1 MKTEVSSNSVS
12 FLILTFN
19 EEVNLPRCLNS
30 IKWCDDIVILDS
42 YSTDKT
48 TQIAEKFQAKV
59 IFRTFDGYASQRN
72 YGLNKIEYKYPWV
85 FMLDADEVVDDSLAT
100 EIRKTCSSSDDQIC
114 LYRVKRKDFLMGKW
128 LRRSSGYPTWFGR
141 LIRKGRAWVEREINE
156 EYHTDGK
163 VGYLQGHLLHY
174 PFSKGFHAW
183 LDKHNRYSS
192 MEAQEIVLQKA
203 ELLTFGDFYN
213 KDPAM
218 RRKALKSLLY
228 RLPARPLLMFVALYV
243 LRLGCLDGRAGL
255 TFCLL
260 RAFYEY
266 MIDCKVK
273 EIRLLQNGSHL

>member
-1 MKTEVSSNSVS
+1 MPVSI
-12 FLILTFN
+12 LILTLN
-19 EEVNLPRCLNS
+19 EEVNLLRCLNAHQ
-30 IKWCDDIVILDS
+30 WCDDIVVLDS
-42 YSTDKT
+42 YSTDST
-48 TQIAEKFQAKV
+48 IHIAEQFNARIVQRK
-59 IFRTFDGYASQRN
+59 FDGYASQRN
-72 YGLNKIEYKYPWV
+72 YGLNEIEYKYPWV
-85 FMLDADEVVDDSLAT
+85 FMLDADEVVDDALAT
-100 EIRKTCSSSDDQIC
+100 EIRKTCSSSEDQIC

-163 VGYLQGHLLHY
+163 VGYLQGHLVHY

-192 MEAQEIVLQKA
+192 MEAQKIVLQKA
-203 ELLTFGDFYN
+203 EPFIIDDFHS

-228 RLPARPLLMFVALYV
+228 RLPTRPLLVFLALYV
-243 LRLGCLDGRAGL
+243 LRFGWLDGRAGL

-273 EIRLLQNGSHL
+273 EMRLLQNGSHL

>member
-1 MKTEVSSNSVS
+1 MSVS
-12 FLILTFN
+12 ILILTFN
-19 EEVNLPRCLNS
+19 EELNLERCLNS
-30 IKWCDDIVILDS
+30 LKWCNDIVVLDS
-42 YSTDKT
+42 HSTDKT
-48 TQIAEKFQAKV
+48 IQIAEKFQSRVVSRK
-59 IFRTFDGYASQRN
+59 FDGYASQRN
-72 YGLNKIEYKYPWV
+72 FGLNEIEYKHPWILMV
-85 FMLDADEVVDDSLAT
+85 DADEVIDDALAT
-100 EIRKTCSSSDDQIC
+100 EIQKACSSSEDETS

-141 LIRKGRAWVEREINE
+141 LIRKGRVWVEREINE

-192 MEAQEIVLQKA
+192 MEAQGIVLQKA
-203 ELLTFGDFYN
+203 EPLTFGGFYS

-228 RLPARPLLMFVALYV
+228 RLPARPLLVFVALYV

-260 RAFYEY
+260 RTFYEY

-273 EIRLLQNGSHL
+273 EMRLFQNGSHL

>member
-1 MKTEVSSNSVS
+1 MSVS
-12 FLILTFN
+12 ILILTFN
-19 EEVNLPRCLNS
+19 EELNLERCLNS
-30 IKWCDDIVILDS
+30 LKWCNDIVVLDS
-42 YSTDKT
+42 HSTDKT
-48 TQIAEKFQAKV
+48 IQIAEKFQSRVVSRK
-59 IFRTFDGYASQRN
+59 FDGYASQRN
-72 YGLNKIEYKYPWV
+72 FGLNEIEYKHPWILMV
-85 FMLDADEVVDDSLAT
+85 DADEVIDDALAT
-100 EIRKTCSSSDDQIC
+100 EIQKACSSSEDETC

-141 LIRKGRAWVEREINE
+141 LIRKGRVWVEREINE

-203 ELLTFGDFYN
+203 EPLTFGDFYS

-228 RLPARPLLMFVALYV
+228 RLPARPLLVFVALYV

-260 RAFYEY
+260 RTFYEY

-273 EIRLLQNGSHL
+273 EMRLFQNGSHL